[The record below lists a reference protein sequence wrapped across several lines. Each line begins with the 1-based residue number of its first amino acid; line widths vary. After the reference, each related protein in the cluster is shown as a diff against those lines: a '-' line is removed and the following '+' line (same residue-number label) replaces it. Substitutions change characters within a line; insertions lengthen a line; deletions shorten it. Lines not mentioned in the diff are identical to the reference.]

1 MKAII
6 LSAGQGKRLLPLT
19 ENSPKCALPVQARSI
34 LEWQL
39 GQIAQ
44 CDIDEVVVVTGFG
57 ARNVE
62 AIIAET
68 QGVPVRS
75 FFNPFFAHSDNL
87 GTCWVAKEEF
97 TGPFVLINGD
107 TLFEAAVLQ
116 RLLNRKTDWRVTL
129 ATDLKQR
136 YDEDDMKVICEGEQ
150 LHRVGKQLESG
161 LVNGESIGMMA
172 FCEDGA
178 LLFRDK
184 LQHLMRQDGGTKLW
198 YLSAIDQLAQLGH
211 VGVCSIHGLSWCEID
226 NHFDLVHAETVVS
239 RWQTVSD
246 QDVDQAVAASAV

>member
-62 AIIAET
+62 AIIAEN

-75 FFNPFFAHSDNL
+75 FF
-87 GTCWVAKEEF
+87 
-97 TGPFVLINGD
+97 
-107 TLFEAAVLQ
+107 
-116 RLLNRKTDWRVTL
+116 
-129 ATDLKQR
+129 
-136 YDEDDMKVICEGEQ
+136 
-150 LHRVGKQLESG
+150 
-161 LVNGESIGMMA
+161 
-172 FCEDGA
+172 
-178 LLFRDK
+178 
-184 LQHLMRQDGGTKLW
+184 
-198 YLSAIDQLAQLGH
+198 
-211 VGVCSIHGLSWCEID
+211 
-226 NHFDLVHAETVVS
+226 
-239 RWQTVSD
+239 
-246 QDVDQAVAASAV
+246 